1 MWRRNDAGV
10 QTFAPNQAAY
20 GGNAVKYLLKDQ
32 RGKQAAELETA
43 DGEKIVRRGRH
54 QGRRVVEVYVLH
66 AEGVIDRYEER
77 ARRKLG
83 SNAIAARTWLCETF
97 KPGESETWGDERY
110 IPNPEEAI
118 EETEPKPHAIML
130 VLLGAE
136 NDDESN
142 VQQLNSISTPS

>member
-1 MWRRNDAGV
+1 
-10 QTFAPNQAAY
+10 
-20 GGNAVKYLLKDQ
+20 VKYLLKSERGTPATELDQ
-32 RGKQAAELETA
+32 SE
-43 DGEKIVRRGRH
+43 GEKIVRRGRH
-54 QGRRVVEVYVLH
+54 QGRRVVTVYVLH
-66 AEGVIDRYEER
+66 ADGVIDRYEER

-118 EETEPKPHAIML
+118 EETDPKPYGIML

-136 NDDESN
+136 HDDDAN
-142 VQQLNSISTPS
+142 VEQLAAIHTPS

>member
-1 MWRRNDAGV
+1 
-10 QTFAPNQAAY
+10 
-20 GGNAVKYLLKDQ
+20 VKYLLKSE
-32 RGKQAAELETA
+32 RGKPADELETA

-97 KPGESETWGDERY
+97 KPGESEVWGDERY

-118 EETEPKPHAIML
+118 EETEPEPNALLL

-136 NDDESN
+136 HDDEAI
-142 VQQLNSISTPS
+142 VEQLTTIQSPS

>member
-1 MWRRNDAGV
+1 M
-10 QTFAPNQAAY
+10 
-20 GGNAVKYLLKDQ
+20 KYLLKDE
-32 RGKQAAELETA
+32 RGKPASELETA

-54 QGRRVVEVYVLH
+54 QGRRVVTVYVLH
-66 AEGVIDRYEER
+66 AGGVIDRYEER

-97 KPGESETWGDERY
+97 KPGEAETWGDERY

-118 EETEPKPHAIML
+118 EETEPKPEAIML

-136 NDDESN
+136 HDDEAN
-142 VQQLNSISTPS
+142 VEQLTAIHSPS

>member
-1 MWRRNDAGV
+1 
-10 QTFAPNQAAY
+10 
-20 GGNAVKYLLKDQ
+20 VKYLLKTE
-32 RGKQAAELETA
+32 RGTPAEEIEIA

-54 QGRRVVEVYVLH
+54 QGRRVVEVYVMH
-66 AEGVIDRYEER
+66 AAGVIDRYEER

-97 KPGESETWGDERY
+97 RPGESEAWGDERY

-118 EETEPKPHAIML
+118 AETEPKPHAVML

-136 NDDESN
+136 HDDDAN
-142 VQQLNSISTPS
+142 VEQLTAIQSPSS

>member
-1 MWRRNDAGV
+1 
-10 QTFAPNQAAY
+10 
-20 GGNAVKYLLKDQ
+20 VKYLLKTG
-32 RGKQAAELETA
+32 RGTPAEEIETA

-97 KPGESETWGDERY
+97 NPGEAETWGDERY

-118 EETEPKPHAIML
+118 EETEPKPHAVML

-136 NDDESN
+136 HDDDAN
-142 VQQLNSISTPS
+142 VEQLTAIQIPS

>member
-1 MWRRNDAGV
+1 MR
-10 QTFAPNQAAY
+10 
-20 GGNAVKYLLKDQ
+20 YLLKSG
-32 RGKQAAELETA
+32 RGVPAEELEVA
-43 DGEKIVRRGRH
+43 DGEKIIRRGRH
-54 QGRRVVEVYVLH
+54 QGRRVVAVYVLH
-66 AEGVIDRYEER
+66 AGGVIDRYEER

-118 EETEPKPHAIML
+118 EETEPKPEALLL

-136 NDDESN
+136 HDDEAN
-142 VQQLNSISTPS
+142 LEQLTALHASR

>member
-1 MWRRNDAGV
+1 LLPGI
-10 QTFAPNQAAY
+10 QTRTEPALDQST
-20 GGNAVKYLLKDQ
+20 GQEGDVVKYLLKSDRGVPAEELDQ
-32 RGKQAAELETA
+32 EA
-43 DGEKIVRRGRH
+43 GEKIVRRGRH

-97 KPGESETWGDERY
+97 KPGESEAWGDERY

-118 EETEPKPHAIML
+118 EETEPKPQAILL

-136 NDDESN
+136 HDDEAN
-142 VQQLNSISTPS
+142 VKQLSEF

>member
-1 MWRRNDAGV
+1 
-10 QTFAPNQAAY
+10 
-20 GGNAVKYLLKDQ
+20 VKYLLKSK
-32 RGKQAAELETA
+32 RGATASELETV

-54 QGRRVVEVYVLH
+54 EGRRIVEVYVLH
-66 AEGVIDRYEER
+66 QDGVIDRYEER

-97 KPGESETWGDERY
+97 KPGESDEWGDERY

-118 EETEPKPHAIML
+118 EETDPAPDAVML

-136 NDDESN
+136 HDDEAN
-142 VQQLNSISTPS
+142 VEQLSAIQSPR